1 MKVKF
6 HLDKQ
11 QQPQSESGMKVMY
24 GQAKRGGYRLRWY
37 LILAL
42 VISPL
47 LAMGYYLYRD
57 KVLVIAPA
65 IVTSDPVVIKAVEEG
80 IIGSLNLVVGQ
91 SVTEQQALFEV
102 SNLALNDELDFMRQE
117 IAQLDVNQEES
128 FHYHNLAI
136 ENAQKNA
143 DQILQIRK
151 RYEMYKAK
159 GQVSD
164 VDYAA
169 IINLA
174 YSAQNELNSRH
185 IALGDAQNS
194 YQERLL
200 AGPISQARR
209 NLMKELVVKQ
219 AQLEQLSVRS
229 PYDGRVVDL
238 PVVEGQQVEKGDPV
252 VVIAKNVMPH
262 VTAYLNPKY
271 LDVAQFGVHATV
283 LFPDG
288 KEYPATVSQAV
299 EIVSKLPTQ
308 LAKPFEG
315 KPAYMKVT
323 LSFDEEIEED
333 RWIEGMTVE
342 VEF

>member
-11 QQPQSESGMKVMY
+11 HQPQSERGMKVMY

-65 IVTSDPVVIKAVEEG
+65 IVTSKPVAIKATEDGV
-80 IIGSLNLVVGQ
+80 IGPLNLVVGQ

-102 SNLALNDELDFMRQE
+102 TNTTLANELDFMRQE
-117 IAQLDVNQEES
+117 IAQLNVNQEENT
-128 FHYHNLAI
+128 HYHTLAI
-136 ENAQKNA
+136 ENTQRNS
-143 DQILQIRK
+143 DQIQQIRK

-174 YSAQNELNSRH
+174 YGAQNELNSRN
-185 IALGDAQNS
+185 IALNDAQTS

-200 AGPISQARR
+200 AGPISQAKRG
-209 NLMKELVVKQ
+209 LMKELVVKQ
-219 AQLEQLSVRS
+219 SQLERLNIHS
-229 PYDGRVVDL
+229 PFDGRVVAL
-238 PVVEGQQVEKGDPV
+238 PVVEGQQVEKGDPL
-252 VVIAKNVMPH
+252 VVIAKNITPQ

-271 LDVAQFGVHATV
+271 LDVSQFGTHAKV
-283 LFPDG
+283 IFPDG
-288 KEYPATVSQAV
+288 KTFSATVSEAV
-299 EIVSKLPTQ
+299 EIVSKLPIQ

-315 KPAYMKVT
+315 KPAYMEVT
-323 LSFDEEIEED
+323 LTFDEELEEN

>member
-11 QQPQSESGMKVMY
+11 HQPQSERGMKVMY

-65 IVTSDPVVIKAVEEG
+65 IVTSDPVVIKAAEEG
-80 IIGSLNLVVGQ
+80 IVGSLNLVTGQ
-91 SVTEQQALFEV
+91 SVTEQQALFEIV
-102 SNLALNDELDFMRQE
+102 NDALSGELDFIRQE
-117 IAQLDVNQEES
+117 IAQLNVNQEES
-128 FHYHNLAI
+128 FDYHTLTI

-143 DQILQIRK
+143 DQIQQIRK
-151 RYEMYKAK
+151 RYEFYKAK
-159 GQVSD
+159 RQVSD

-185 IALGDAQNS
+185 IALNDAQNN
-194 YQERLL
+194 YQERRL

-209 NLMKELVVKQ
+209 SLMKELVVKQ
-219 AQLEQLSVRS
+219 TQLDQLNVRS
-229 PYDGRVVDL
+229 PYDGRVVDI

-252 VVIAKNVMPH
+252 IVIAKNVMPH

-271 LDVAQFGVHATV
+271 LDIAKFGNKAKVK
-283 LFPDG
+283 FPDG
-288 KEYPATVSQAV
+288 KTYSATVSQAV

-308 LAKPFEG
+308 LTKPFEG
-315 KPAYMKVT
+315 QPAYMKVT
-323 LSFDEEIEED
+323 LAFDEEVGQN

-342 VEF
+342 VKF

>member
-11 QQPQSESGMKVMY
+11 HQPQSERGMKVMY

-65 IVTSDPVVIKAVEEG
+65 IVTSKPVVIKATQEG
-80 IIGSLNLVVGQ
+80 IVGPLNLVIGQ
-91 SVTEQQALFEV
+91 SVTEQQALFEID
-102 SNLALNDELDFMRQE
+102 NDALSGELDFIRQE
-117 IAQLDVNQEES
+117 IAQLNVNQEES
-128 FHYHNLAI
+128 FDYHTLTI

-143 DQILQIRK
+143 DQIQQIRK
-151 RYEMYKAK
+151 RYEFYKAK

-185 IALGDAQNS
+185 IALDDAQNN
-194 YQERLL
+194 YQERRL

-209 NLMKELVVKQ
+209 SLMKELAVKQ
-219 AQLEQLSVRS
+219 TQLDQLNVRS
-229 PYDGRVVDL
+229 PYDGRVVDI
-238 PVVEGQQVEKGDPV
+238 PVLEGQQVEKGDPLV
-252 VVIAKNVMPH
+252 MIAKNVTPQ

-271 LDVAQFGVHATV
+271 LNVAQFGTHAKVT
-283 LFPDG
+283 FPDG
-288 KEYPATVSQAV
+288 KSFSATVSEAV
-299 EIVSKLPTQ
+299 EIVSKLPVQ
-308 LAKPFEG
+308 LSKPFEG
-315 KPAYMKVT
+315 KPAYMEVT
-323 LSFDEEIEED
+323 LTFDEELEKS

-342 VEF
+342 VKF